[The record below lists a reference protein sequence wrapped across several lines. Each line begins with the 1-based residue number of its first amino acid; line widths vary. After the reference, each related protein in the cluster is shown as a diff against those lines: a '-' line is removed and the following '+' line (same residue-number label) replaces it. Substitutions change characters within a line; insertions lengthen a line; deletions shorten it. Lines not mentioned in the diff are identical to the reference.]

1 MKIVIISGYFDPI
14 TVGHLE
20 YIKLSKELAE
30 KDGKLLVIVNNDE
43 QAILKKGKSFMACDD
58 RVLIMQEL
66 RNVDEVVKSIDKD
79 RTVCETLKMIYSKYK
94 GNELWFVNGGDA
106 FNNNIPE
113 VKVCNELGIQL
124 LDGLGDKI
132 RSSSWLTGLKA
143 LS

>member
-1 MKIVIISGYFDPI
+1 MKIVIISGYFDPC

-20 YIKLSKELAE
+20 YIKLSKELVE

-43 QAILKKGKSFMACDD
+43 QAILKKGKSFMPCDD
-58 RVLIMQEL
+58 RILIMREL
-66 RNVDEVVKSIDKD
+66 RNVDEVLKSIDTD

-113 VKVCNELGIQL
+113 VKICNELGIKL

-132 RSSSWLTGLKA
+132 RSSSWLTGLKE

>member
-1 MKIVIISGYFDPI
+1 MKIIIVSGYYDPL

-20 YIKLSKELAE
+20 YIKLSKQLAKKE
-30 KDGKLLVIVNNDE
+30 GKLIVIVNNDE
-43 QAILKKGKSFMACDD
+43 QAVLKKGKSFMQCDD
-58 RVLIMQEL
+58 RVLIMKEL
-66 RNVDEVVKSIDKD
+66 RNVDDVVKSIDID
-79 RTVCETLKMIYSKYK
+79 RTVCETLKMISSQYK

-113 VKVCNELGIQL
+113 IKVCNELGIQL

-143 LS
+143 IS

>member
-1 MKIVIISGYFDPI
+1 MKIIIVSGYYDPL

-20 YIKLSKELAE
+20 YIKLSKQLAKKE
-30 KDGKLLVIVNNDE
+30 GKLIVIVNNDE
-43 QAILKKGKSFMACDD
+43 QAVLKKGKSFMQCDD
-58 RVLIMQEL
+58 RVLIMKEL
-66 RNVDEVVKSIDKD
+66 RNVDDVVKSIDID
-79 RTVCETLKMIYSKYK
+79 RTVCETLKMISSQYK

-113 VKVCNELGIQL
+113 IKVCNELGIQL

>member
-1 MKIVIISGYFDPI
+1 MKIVIISGYFDPF

-43 QAILKKGKSFMACDD
+43 QAILKKGKSFMECDD
-58 RVLIMQEL
+58 RVLIMREL
-66 RNVDEVVKSIDKD
+66 RNVDEVIKSIDKD

-113 VKVCNELGIQL
+113 VKVCNELEIQL